1 MKVIKTRTAAVAAA
15 LVMALTFAS
24 CSNSSD
30 DSAAAAAAAAQQAAQ
45 QLAIVPTTAS
55 SAHMKAEAVA
65 GGIKF
70 TLKGG
75 FVASDGY
82 VFVQQVGDVNRFIP
96 DWGTKSE
103 DWTGVY
109 PFVTAGK
116 VYKFMIWG
124 TGNKTEELTV
134 KAIGGSG
141 DIKNGSN
148 ASVSLQI
155 TPQKITATTNDLD
168 PALIFPAGAT
178 NKKVYMPVQAG
189 EYPNGAFVKDWI
201 VTTVL
206 NGASATYELP
216 ASEQL
221 YTDLKTAFTTTHTGK
236 KAYIEF
242 AFSFTIAGFAAECHS
257 TTVRSPA
264 VLGTWE

>member
-1 MKVIKTRTAAVAAA
+1 MKVIKTRTVAVAAA

-30 DSAAAAAAAAQQAAQ
+30 DSAAL
-45 QLAIVPTTAS
+45 LALASSSGSSVPTTAS

-65 GGIKF
+65 EGIKF

-206 NGASATYELP
+206 DGANATYELP

-236 KAYIEF
+236 KAHIEF

-264 VLGTWE
+264 VLGIWE

>member
-30 DSAAAAAAAAQQAAQ
+30 DSAAL
-45 QLAIVPTTAS
+45 LALASSSGSSVPTTAS

-155 TPQKITATTNDLD
+155 TPQKITATTNGLD

-178 NKKVYMPVQAG
+178 NKKVYMPVQSG

-206 NGASATYELP
+206 DGASATYELP

-221 YTDLKTAFTTTHTGK
+221 YTDLKTAFTTGTHSGK

>member
-1 MKVIKTRTAAVAAA
+1 MKVIKNLAAAVAALVLA
-15 LVMALTFAS
+15 LAVAS

-30 DSAAAAAAAAQQAAQ
+30 DSAAL
-45 QLAIVPTTAS
+45 LALASSSGSSVPTTAS
-55 SAHMKAEAVA
+55 SAHMTAEAVA

-96 DWGTKSE
+96 EWGTKSE

-141 DIKNGSN
+141 DIKHDSN
-148 ASVSLQI
+148 ASVNLQI
-155 TPQKITATTNDLD
+155 TPQKITATTSNLD
-168 PALIFPAGAT
+168 PAVIFPAGAA
-178 NKKVYMPVQAG
+178 NKKAYMPVQAG
-189 EYPNGAFVKDWI
+189 EVGSGTWVKDWI
-201 VTTVL
+201 DTTIQS
-206 NGASATYELP
+206 GASATYELP

-221 YTDLKTAFTTTHTGK
+221 YTDLKTAFTTGTHSGK
-236 KAYIEF
+236 KAYIDF

-264 VLGTWE
+264 VLGTWESN